1 MNKKKSFIFTGKESD
16 LLMLNPNEC
25 FHKAGNPKSK
35 PRSQIMLQLN
45 PSFNWTKDKK
55 LYEKQFHLEPKFPLL
70 DYLFLNKEKIQWK
83 VNHFNFSF
91 KYTVFSFYERI
102 SKLINIYDYPSK
114 RKNS

>member
-45 PSFNWTKDKK
+45 PSFNG
-55 LYEKQFHLEPKFPLL
+55 Q
-70 DYLFLNKEKIQWK
+70 KIK
-83 VNHFNFSF
+83 NFIRSNF
-91 KYTVFSFYERI
+91 I
-102 SKLINIYDYPSK
+102 
-114 RKNS
+114 